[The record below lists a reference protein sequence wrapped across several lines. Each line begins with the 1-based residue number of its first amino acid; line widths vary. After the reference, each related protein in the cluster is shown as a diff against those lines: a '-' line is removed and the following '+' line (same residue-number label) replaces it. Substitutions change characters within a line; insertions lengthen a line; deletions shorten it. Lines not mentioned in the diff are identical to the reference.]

1 MSKMEVIIM
10 ILTTKYH
17 EKNIYLFSN
26 EKRIKLDHNKMVFY
40 KNTWK
45 REEHEKLA
53 KERRAKL
60 REKGIL
66 K

>member
-1 MSKMEVIIM
+1 MK
-10 ILTTKYH
+10 TK
-17 EKNIYLFSN
+17 NTQATMYLSSN
-26 EKRIKLDHNKMVFY
+26 EKRIKLDHNKMIFY

-53 KERRAKL
+53 KERRARL

>member
-1 MSKMEVIIM
+1 MK
-10 ILTTKYH
+10 TKTMQTMM
-17 EKNIYLFSN
+17 YLSSN
-26 EKRIKLDHNKMVFY
+26 EKRIKLDHNKMIFY
-40 KNTWK
+40 KNTMK

-53 KERRAKL
+53 KERRARL

>member
-1 MSKMEVIIM
+1 MKTKTMQTMIIAHSD
-10 ILTTKYH
+10 L
-17 EKNIYLFSN
+17 
-26 EKRIKLDHNKMVFY
+26 KRIKLDHNKMIFY
-40 KNTWK
+40 KNTMK

-60 REKGIL
+60 RQKGEL

>member
-1 MSKMEVIIM
+1 
-10 ILTTKYH
+10 
-17 EKNIYLFSN
+17 
-26 EKRIKLDHNKMVFY
+26 MVFY

-53 KERRAKL
+53 KERRARL